1 MPLVV
6 VVAIA
11 IAASAAT
18 TAAAA
23 AVAAVARVPVPVRVR
38 ARSRGPTVSFSFPAF
53 SFFPPIANNPL
64 LFSSFRRVARSM
76 SISTWTFASMACAA
90 TDPRF
95 SHTSDSL
102 CSVFSRDNAH
112 DKGSRA
118 RAAAIARFAPTSS
131 ET

>member
-18 TAAAA
+18 AAAA
-23 AVAAVARVPVPVRVR
+23 AAAADAVARVPVPVRVR
-38 ARSRGPTVSFSFPAF
+38 ARSRGPTVSFSLPAF
-53 SFFPPIANNPL
+53 SFFPPIANPL
-64 LFSSFRRVARSM
+64 LSSSFRRVASSM
-76 SISTWTFASMACAA
+76 SIATWTYASMACAA

-95 SHTSDSL
+95 SHTSESL
-102 CSVFSRDNAH
+102 CFVFSRGNAY
-112 DKGSRA
+112 DKGSRS